1 MELKAPGSYELL
13 NSLALAIALFQKTDI
28 VLDIFVGGI
37 FASGGMLINGL
48 PSATAAESAMA
59 SATARSRNQ
68 LPRFAA
74 FSADRE
80 FVQTLEPCSIELLI

>member
-13 NSLALAIALFQKTDI
+13 NSLAPAIALFQKTDI

-37 FASGGMLINGL
+37 FASGGMLINV

-74 FSADRE
+74 FSADRQ